1 MEILS
6 SAVFLFIS
14 GTLVHVIL
22 WRIKLP
28 SAQTMALLKIYVG
41 TYLIWLGLWGSG
53 QKWFWIHSLADLIQC
68 TLLYGAILLAY
79 IVTYS
84 AVEAESPTLTIM
96 MIVHEG
102 PATGTRLD
110 QIYAYVDG
118 HPFLRARLDALLS
131 SGALVIENDVIKVGR
146 PPSVPLRLVM
156 DYRTL
161 FGHLQ
166 SIG

>member
-6 SAVFLFIS
+6 SAVFLFLI
-14 GTLVHVIL
+14 GTLVHVL
-22 WRIKLP
+22 WWRIKLP
-28 SAQTMALLKIYVG
+28 SAQTMALLKIYAG
-41 TYLIWLGLWGSG
+41 TFLAWLGLWGSG
-53 QKWFWIHSLADLIQC
+53 QECFWIYSLADLIQC
-68 TLLYGAILLAY
+68 TLLYVAILLAY

-102 PATGTRLD
+102 PAAGTRLD
-110 QIYAYVDG
+110 QIHAYVDR

-131 SGALVIENDVIKVGR
+131 SGALVIEDDVIKVGR
-146 PPSVPLRLVM
+146 SPSVPLRLVM
-156 DYRTL
+156 EYRTL